1 MSDTPNPSPPLKC
14 IGLEAHDGG
23 ELTIIIGEGEDA
35 RTYALNP
42 VMALNFG
49 RTLVKYGE
57 AALAIRRGEP
67 APEFWTERVV

>member
-1 MSDTPNPSPPLKC
+1 MSQTPDPPPPLTC

-23 ELTIIIGEGEDA
+23 ELTLLVGEGEDA

-42 VMALNFG
+42 VMARNFG
-49 RTLVKYGE
+49 RTLVEYGE

-67 APEFWTERVV
+67 PPAFWTERVG